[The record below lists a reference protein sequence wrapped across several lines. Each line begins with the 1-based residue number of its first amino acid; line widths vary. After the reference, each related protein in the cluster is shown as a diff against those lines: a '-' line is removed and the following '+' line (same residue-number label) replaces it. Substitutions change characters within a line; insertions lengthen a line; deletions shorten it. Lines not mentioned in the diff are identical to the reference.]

1 MERIAVAIFHASTKT
16 VSRSAGRSAIA
27 SAAYRAGVELVDERT
42 GLVHDYT
49 RRGGVAA
56 TEILIPGGGSA
67 ERNALWNA
75 AETAE
80 KRKDARTAREWVIA
94 LPAELDAAQRAALA
108 REFAAALVERYG
120 VAVDLAIHRP
130 DQEGDN
136 RNHHAHVLT
145 TTRQVSRD
153 PSGALVL
160 GDKASIEL
168 SDTKRRALGLGAAA
182 DEIGAVRELW
192 EQLANAA
199 LERAG
204 SAERIDSRS
213 LAAQGI
219 DREATQHLGPVA
231 TEMERRGAPTDR
243 GDGNRQA
250 AANNARRAELS
261 AEIIDLQAE
270 RERRRPAPEAVRQV
284 EDRTPE
290 AAPDPLERWRQRPRR
305 TPEEMAAAIAA
316 AEAAHAARRAEIERE
331 LGPAPKPAPAPA
343 APKPAPDP
351 LERWREAVAQAER
364 GGDAVELVQRRA
376 ELAAAAAL
384 VAQDKPPTHHLDKIR
399 EAGKAAAIA
408 YLRGDS
414 APAEPRRGPESG
426 DRQAGGATGR
436 ATPEPPAVDA
446 RAAFRA
452 ELEREQQRRDAER
465 QAEREW
471 QAEIERRAKLAAAPE
486 QRERQRLE
494 RMSSREL
501 GIEIGRLRP
510 LPARR
515 LAEDDAAV
523 IRADDA
529 ASALED
535 RRRLADAKADQA
547 QDEAGRWRQAHPLRA
562 RLHDA
567 GLFRAAYLG
576 ERARIEAAARQ
587 ESRQL
592 GPRIDEANTRRW
604 QARSEAE
611 RRITAEQAPMQAKV
625 AELEAMQQE
634 KLRQE
639 MAEKKRLEAERRRG
653 QAAEKVERMAQKRLV
668 GASGY
673 RDSSSDW
680 KATPQPLRDL
690 IDEYNR
696 QPREVQAEILKQL
709 RDDPQACERVSGWL
723 RQRERG
729 LDRGGYSL

>member
-1 MERIAVAIFHASTKT
+1 M
-16 VSRSAGRSAIA
+16 AIA
-27 SAAYRAGVELVDERT
+27 RLSMKVGKAGKAAPHAAYIARAGQYAER
-42 GLVHDYT
+42 LE
-49 RRGGVAA
+49 RGEKLEA
-56 TEILIPGGGSA
+56 TEAGGMPAWAQSTPLA
-67 ERNALWNA
+67 FWQAADAYERKGG
-75 AETAE
+75 T
-80 KRKDARTAREWVIA
+80 TYREMEIA
-94 LPAELDAAQRAALA
+94 LPRELLPEQRAALV
-108 REFAAALVERYG
+108 REFVRQEIGERHAYQWAIHTPR
-120 VAVDLAIHRP
+120 AVDGGEQPHLHLMFS
-130 DQEGDN
+130 E
-136 RNHHAHVLT
+136 
-145 TTRQVSRD
+145 RQRDGIERD
-153 PSGALVL
+153 PEQYFKRYNAKNPERGGARK
-160 GDKASIEL
+160 GYGPS
-168 SDTKRRALGLGAAA
+168 
-182 DEIGAVRELW
+182 
-192 EQLANAA
+192 
-199 LERAG
+199 AG
-204 SAERIDSRS
+204 QTLTRAERTAELKELRGRWQAMCNTHLAQAGFEQRIDMRS
-213 LAAQGI
+213 HAEQGI
-219 DREATQHLGPVA
+219 DREP
-231 TEMERRGAPTDR
+231 ERKQLPSQWRGAGRATVIEF
-243 GDGNRQA
+243 RQA
-250 AANNARRAELS
+250 RAELAKAS
-261 AEIIDLQAE
+261 AELARAVPDARAEVIDLQAE
-270 RERRRPAPEAVRQV
+270 RERRRAVVQV

-290 AAPDPLERWRQRPRR
+290 A
-305 TPEEMAAAIAA
+305 
-316 AEAAHAARRAEIERE
+316 
-331 LGPAPKPAPAPA
+331 
-343 APKPAPDP
+343 APDP

-364 GGDAVELVQRRA
+364 GGDKVELVLRRA

-399 EAGKAAAIA
+399 EAGKAAALA

-436 ATPEPPAVDA
+436 VTPERPAVDA
-446 RAAFRA
+446 VAAFRA

-515 LAEDDAAV
+515 LAEDDVAV

-529 ASALED
+529 ASALKD
-535 RRRLADAKADQA
+535 RRSLADAKADQA
-547 QDEAGRWRQAHPLRA
+547 QDEAARWREAHPLRA

-576 ERARIEAAARQ
+576 ERAKVEAAARQ

-604 QARSEAE
+604 QARREAE
-611 RRITAEQAPMQAKV
+611 QRITAEQAPMLAKV
-625 AELEAMQQE
+625 AEMEALQQE

-639 MAEKKRLEAERRRG
+639 QAEKKRMEAERWRG
-653 QAAEKVERMAQKRLV
+653 QTAEKIERMAQKRLA

-696 QPREVQAEILKQL
+696 QPKEVRAEILKKL

>member
-16 VSRSAGRSAIA
+16 VSRSAGRSAVA

-49 RRGGVAA
+49 RRGGVVA

-75 AETAE
+75 AEQAE
-80 KRKDARTAREWVIA
+80 KRKDGRTAREWVIA

-130 DQEGDN
+130 DREGDN
-136 RNHHAHVLT
+136 RNHHAHLLT
-145 TTRQVSRD
+145 TTRQVSRASD
-153 PSGALVL
+153 GSLVL

-168 SDTKRRALGLGAAA
+168 SDTKRRALGLGPAA

-192 EQLANAA
+192 EQIANRA

-231 TEMERRGAPTDR
+231 TEMERRGAPSDR

-250 AANNARRAELS
+250 AANNERRAELS

-270 RERRRPAPEAVRQV
+270 RERRRPAP
-284 EDRTPE
+284 
-290 AAPDPLERWRQRPRR
+290 
-305 TPEEMAAAIAA
+305 
-316 AEAAHAARRAEIERE
+316 
-331 LGPAPKPAPAPA
+331 
-343 APKPAPDP
+343 APDP
-351 LERWREAVAQAER
+351 LERWREAVALAER

-384 VAQDKPPTHHLDKIR
+384 VAQGEPPAHHLDKIWQ
-399 EAGKAAAIA
+399 AGAKAGLA
-408 YLRGDS
+408 YLQAEL

-426 DRQAGGATGR
+426 DPQAGGATGR
-436 ATPEPPAVDA
+436 ATPERPAVDA
-446 RAAFRA
+446 VAAYRA
-452 ELEREQQRRDAER
+452 EI
-465 QAEREW
+465 EW
-471 QAEIERRAKLAAAPE
+471 QAERLAAIERESAAA
-486 QRERQRLE
+486 QAKRERERLE

-501 GIEIGRLRP
+501 AIEIGRLRP

-515 LAEDDAAV
+515 LAEDDPAV

-529 ASALED
+529 ASALEE
-535 RRRLADAKADQA
+535 RRRLASAKAEQA
-547 QDEAGRWRQAHPLRA
+547 QDEAERWREAHPIRA

-567 GLFRAAYLG
+567 GLFRAGYLV
-576 ERARIEAAARQ
+576 ERERIEAAARQ

-604 QARSEAE
+604 RARSEAE
-611 RRITAEQAPMQAKV
+611 TRITAEQAPLLAKV

-639 MAEKKRLEAERRRG
+639 QAEKKRLAEERRLE
-653 QAAEKVERMAQKRLV
+653 QVAEKVERMAQKRLA

-680 KATPQPLRDL
+680 KATPAPLRDL

-696 QPREVQAEILKQL
+696 QPKEVQAEILKKL
-709 RDDPQACERVSGWL
+709 RADPEACKQVADML
-723 RQRERG
+723 QKRERG
-729 LDRGGYSL
+729 LDRGMSI

>member
-1 MERIAVAIFHASTKT
+1 
-16 VSRSAGRSAIA
+16 
-27 SAAYRAGVELVDERT
+27 
-42 GLVHDYT
+42 
-49 RRGGVAA
+49 
-56 TEILIPGGGSA
+56 
-67 ERNALWNA
+67 
-75 AETAE
+75 
-80 KRKDARTAREWVIA
+80 
-94 LPAELDAAQRAALA
+94 
-108 REFAAALVERYG
+108 

-168 SDTKRRALGLGAAA
+168 SDTKRRALGLGPAA

-231 TEMERRGAPTDR
+231 SEMERRGAPTDR

-250 AANNARRAELS
+250 AANNERRQALS

-270 RERRRPAPEAVRQV
+270 RDRRERRRADVPPLLAQAREAP
-284 EDRTPE
+284 
-290 AAPDPLERWRQRPRR
+290 AAPVQAQERTPLERWRERPRP
-305 TPEEMAAAIAA
+305 TPEEMAARIAA

-343 APKPAPDP
+343 APKPTPDP

-364 GGDAVELVQRRA
+364 GGDVVELVQRRA

-384 VAQDKPPTHHLDKIR
+384 VAQDKPPTHHLGKIS
-399 EAGKAAAIA
+399 EAGKAAALA
-408 YLRGDS
+408 YLRGES

-501 GIEIGRLRP
+501 AAEIAKLRP
-510 LPARR
+510 PPVRDLVERDP
-515 LAEDDAAV
+515 AV
-523 IRADDA
+523 IEADRERR
-529 ASALED
+529 ALEE
-535 RRRLADAKADQA
+535 RHHDARTR
-547 QDEAGRWRQAHPLRA
+547 EAMARHEAEQWRQAHPLRA
-562 RLHDA
+562 KLHDA
-567 GLFRAAYLG
+567 GVFRSSYLD
-576 ERARIEAAARQ
+576 ERAKTEAAARQ
-587 ESRQL
+587 EWL
-592 GPRIDEANTRRW
+592 AVAPRIEDAALRGR
-604 QARSEAE
+604 QARSDAE
-611 RRITAEQAPMQAKV
+611 VRITVEQTPIRAKV

-639 MAEKKRLEAERRRG
+639 MAEKKRLEAERRRD
-653 QAAEKVERMAQKRLV
+653 QAAEKVERMAQKRLA

>member
-16 VSRSAGRSAIA
+16 VSRSAGRSAVA

-49 RRGGVAA
+49 RRGGVVA

-75 AETAE
+75 AEQAE
-80 KRKDARTAREWVIA
+80 KRKDGRTAREWVIA

-130 DQEGDN
+130 DREGDN
-136 RNHHAHVLT
+136 RNHHAHLLT
-145 TTRQVSRD
+145 TTRQVSRASD
-153 PSGALVL
+153 GSLVL

-168 SDTKRRALGLGAAA
+168 SDTKRRALGLGPAA

-192 EQLANAA
+192 EQIANRA

-219 DREATQHLGPVA
+219 DREATQHLGPIA
-231 TEMERRGAPTDR
+231 SEMERRGAPSDR

-250 AANNARRAELS
+250 AANNERRAQLT
-261 AEIIDLQAE
+261 AEIIDLRAE
-270 RERRRPAPEAVRQV
+270 RERRSPA
-284 EDRTPE
+284 
-290 AAPDPLERWRQRPRR
+290 
-305 TPEEMAAAIAA
+305 
-316 AEAAHAARRAEIERE
+316 
-331 LGPAPKPAPAPA
+331 
-343 APKPAPDP
+343 PAPDP
-351 LERWREAVAQAER
+351 LERWREAVALAER

-384 VAQDKPPTHHLDKIR
+384 VAQGEPPAHHLDKIWQ
-399 EAGKAAAIA
+399 AGAKAGLA
-408 YLRGDS
+408 YLQAEL

-426 DRQAGGATGR
+426 DPQAGGATGR
-436 ATPEPPAVDA
+436 ATPERPAVDA
-446 RAAFRA
+446 VAAYRA
-452 ELEREQQRRDAER
+452 EIEWQAER

-471 QAEIERRAKLAAAPE
+471 QAEIERRAKLAAADA
-486 QRERQRLE
+486 ERQRLE

-529 ASALED
+529 ARALED
-535 RRRLADAKADQA
+535 RRRLAAAKADQA
-547 QDEAGRWRQAHPLRA
+547 QDEAARWREAHPLRA

-567 GLFRAAYLG
+567 GLFRAAYLV
-576 ERARIEAAARQ
+576 ERAKVEAATRQ

-604 QARSEAE
+604 RVRGEAE
-611 RRITAEQAPMQAKV
+611 QRITAEQAPMLAKV
-625 AELEAMQQE
+625 AEMEALQQE

-639 MAEKKRLEAERRRG
+639 QAEKKRMEAERRRG
-653 QAAEKVERMAQKRLV
+653 QTAEKIERMAQKRLA

-690 IDEYNR
+690 IDDYNR
-696 QPREVQAEILKQL
+696 QPKEVQAEILKKL
-709 RDDPQACERVSGWL
+709 RADPEACKQVADML
-723 RQRERG
+723 QQRARE
-729 LDRGGYSL
+729 LDRGMSL